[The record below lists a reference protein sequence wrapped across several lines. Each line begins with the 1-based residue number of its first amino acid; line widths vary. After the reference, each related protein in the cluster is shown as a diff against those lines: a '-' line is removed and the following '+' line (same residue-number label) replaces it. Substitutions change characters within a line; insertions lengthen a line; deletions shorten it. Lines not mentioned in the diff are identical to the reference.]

1 MASKE
6 MSESSVASD
15 TEHFEGNNDDNET
28 TETARKR
35 FLLDLSEK
43 GINADLVFHEER
55 DGDDDDDGNSEMT
68 LDLKEYALDLGQ
80 QKMTRED
87 TIKQEAFEEARVWY
101 RKA

>member
-1 MASKE
+1 

-28 TETARKR
+28 TESDRER

-55 DGDDDDDGNSEMT
+55 DSNDDDGNSEMT

>member
-1 MASKE
+1 

-28 TETARKR
+28 TESDRER

-55 DGDDDDDGNSEMT
+55 DGDNDDDDDGNSEMT